1 VAIAFR
7 LAALATLALL
17 AAGCDND
24 QSTLSPQSDASR
36 RIAGLWWAMFAGA
49 WVVFAVVVALL
60 AAAIVRRRA
69 AKERGDD
76 ARSKRL
82 ILAGG
87 FAAPV
92 VVLSILFAFSVRT
105 LPATSAPAAG
115 RTALT
120 VEVTG
125 RQWWWEVRYP
135 GSGAVTANE
144 IHIPA
149 ATPVRL
155 VVTTSDVIHS
165 FWVPELNRK
174 IDLVPGRRNEILLEA
189 DRPGVYRGQCA
200 EFCGVQHAH
209 MAFLVVADPPARF
222 RAWLADQARPA
233 AASGARGREVFLG
246 EACSGCHTI
255 RGTSAD
261 GTRGP
266 DLTHVGSRTT
276 LAALALRNDRESL
289 ERWIRDPQ
297 GVKPGARMPGLA
309 LSDDQVDALAD
320 YLEGLR

>member
-1 VAIAFR
+1 VANAPR

-17 AAGCDND
+17 TAGCDDD
-24 QSTLSPQSDASR
+24 QSTLSPRSDAAR
-36 RIAGLWWAMFAGA
+36 RIANLWWAMFAGA
-49 WVVFAVVVALL
+49 WIVFAVVVALL
-60 AAAIVRRRA
+60 AVAIVRRRA
-69 AKERGDD
+69 ARSRGDD
-76 ARSKRL
+76 ARAKRW
-82 ILAGG
+82 ILVGG

-92 VVLSILFAFSVRT
+92 VVLSVLFGFAVRT
-105 LPATSAPAAG
+105 LPATSAPAPG
-115 RTALT
+115 TTALT

-125 RQWWWEVRYP
+125 HQWWWEVRYA
-135 GSGAVTANE
+135 GSRAVTANE

-149 ATPVRL
+149 ATRVRL
-155 VVTTSDVIHS
+155 VVRTVDVIHS
-165 FWVPELNRK
+165 FWVPQLNRK
-174 IDLVPGRRNEILLEA
+174 IDLIPGKGNELLLRA

-209 MAFLVVADPPARF
+209 MAFLVVAEAPARF
-222 RAWLADQARPA
+222 RAWLTRQARPA
-233 AASGARGREVFLG
+233 PASQSRGRELFLA

-255 RGTSAD
+255 RGTTAD

-276 LAALALRNDRESL
+276 LAALALRNDRASL

-297 GVKPGARMPGLA
+297 HVKPGAKMPA
-309 LSDDQVDALAD
+309 LPLSGSEVRALAD